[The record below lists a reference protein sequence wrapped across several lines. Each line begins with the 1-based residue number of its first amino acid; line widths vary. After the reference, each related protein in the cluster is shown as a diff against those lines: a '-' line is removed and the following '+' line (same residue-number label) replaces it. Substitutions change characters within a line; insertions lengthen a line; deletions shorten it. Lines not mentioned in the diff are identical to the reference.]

1 MQRPPLRFVV
11 LCDGLDFEQW
21 QARSITEA
29 VGAGVAV
36 PVGVVIRAADPQP
49 DNSGRWARRWQARH
63 LAIWRVFDRFY
74 TRRRSRAIE
83 RVDLSDV
90 LADVPQCRDT
100 PVRQG
105 KFGEALSDTTLDFVR
120 ALAPDFVL
128 RFSYGILRGDI
139 LKLPKYGVWSF
150 HHGDPANFRGQ
161 PPGFWELAEGSPI
174 AGSILQVLSDE
185 LDGGRIL
192 WQGMFQTNRS
202 SYVKTRDTLYLGSA
216 SWVRTTCAAVLATG
230 HLPTAPADHVKGRIY
245 RQPNNAAMLRF
256 LWKTIRAFA
265 ATQVTYRF
273 FRQDWTCGVIAAPIA
288 DVAGL
293 AGKERQAQALQSVH
307 WMQPPPGEFYAD
319 PFGHQTAPNAT
330 IRLFFERLDWR
341 KNRGEIATATYADGR
356 YGEVRTVL
364 ETGTH
369 LSYPFTLE
377 LDGVAGFVPEHAAA
391 GDVSHYATGPD
402 GEVTARTTMLVDAPL
417 IDTTFVGWNGKIWAF
432 ATRDTAT
439 CNTDLFVFYAD
450 TLAGPWQAHP
460 LNPVKTDVRSARP
473 AGTPFVVDGRLYRP
487 AQDCSTHYGSAVS
500 INEVTTLSETDFEER
515 VVSRV
520 EPSAEGGY
528 RYGLHTISQV
538 GDVTLIDGARKQ
550 WALW

>member
-11 LCDGLDFEQW
+11 LCDGLEFEQW
-21 QARSITEA
+21 QASSIRDA
-29 VGAGVAV
+29 IAANVAV
-36 PVGVVIRAADPQP
+36 PVGVVVREADPPP
-49 DNSGRWARRWQARH
+49 DRSRKWGRRWQARP
-63 LAIWRVFDRFY
+63 LALWRLFDRFY
-74 TRRRSRAIE
+74 TRRLSRAIR

-90 LADVPQCRDT
+90 FADVPQCRDT

-105 KFGEALSDTTLDFVR
+105 KFGEALSDATLDFVR
-120 ALAPDFVL
+120 SLAPDFVL

-139 LKLPKYGVWSF
+139 LSLPTYGVWSY
-150 HHGDPANFRGQ
+150 HHGDPANYRGQ
-161 PPGFWELAEGSPI
+161 PPGFWELAEGSPV

-216 SWVRTTCAAVLATG
+216 PWVRATCAAVLATG
-230 HLPTAPADHVKGRIY
+230 ALPSAPAASGKGNIY
-245 RQPNNAAMLRF
+245 RQPNNATMARF
-256 LWKTIRAFA
+256 LWKTVRAFI

-293 AGKERQAQALQSVH
+293 AGKDRQAQALRSVQ
-307 WMQPPPGEFYAD
+307 WMKPPRGEFYAD
-319 PFGHQTAPNAT
+319 PFGHRIGTSGA

-341 KNRGEIATATYADGR
+341 MKRGEIATATYADGR
-356 YGEVRTVL
+356 FDDARTVL
-364 ETGTH
+364 ATETH

-377 LDGVAGFVPEHAAA
+377 RDGVTGFVPEHAAA
-391 GDVSHYATGPD
+391 RDVAHFATGSN
-402 GEVTARTTMLVDAPL
+402 GEVIDRTVMLADAPL
-417 IDTTFVGWNGKIWAF
+417 IDTTFVAWGGKTWAF
-432 ATRDTAT
+432 ATMDTT
-439 CNTDLFVFYAD
+439 THNTDLFVFHAD
-450 TLAGPWQAHP
+450 SLAGPWHAHP

-473 AGTPFVVDGRLYRP
+473 AGTPFVADGRLYRP

-500 INEVTTLSETDFEER
+500 INEVVTLNETHFEER
-515 VVSRV
+515 VVARV
-520 EPSAEGGY
+520 EPRADSGY
-528 RYGLHTISQV
+528 RYGLHTLSQV

-550 WALW
+550 LAL

>member
-11 LCDGLDFEQW
+11 LCDGLEFEQW
-21 QARSITEA
+21 QASSIREA
-29 VGAGVAV
+29 IDAQVAV
-36 PVGVVIRAADPQP
+36 PVGVVVRQADPAP
-49 DNSGRWARRWQARH
+49 DNGRKWARRWQARH
-63 LAIWRVFDRFY
+63 LATWRLFDRFY

-90 LADVPQCRDT
+90 FAGVPHCRDT

-105 KFGEALSDTTLDFVR
+105 KFGEALSDATLDFVR
-120 ALAPDFVL
+120 SLAPDFVL

-139 LKLPKYGVWSF
+139 LTLPTYGVWSY
-150 HHGDPANFRGQ
+150 HHGDPANYRGQ
-161 PPGFWELAEGSPI
+161 PPGFWELAEGSPV

-202 SYVKTRDTLYLGSA
+202 SYVKTRDTLYMGSA
-216 SWVRTTCAAVLATG
+216 PWVRATCAAVLATG
-230 HLPTAPADHVKGRIY
+230 HLPTAPAGDGKGKIY
-245 RQPNNAAMLRF
+245 RQPNNATMVRF
-256 LWKTIRAFA
+256 LWKTVRAFV

-293 AGKERQAQALQSVH
+293 SGKERQVQALRSVR
-307 WMQPPPGEFYAD
+307 WMTPPRGEFYAD
-319 PFGHQTAPNAT
+319 PFGHRIGSSGA

-356 YGEVRTVL
+356 FGDVRTVL

-377 LDGVAGFVPEHAAA
+377 LDGATGFVPEHAAA
-391 GDVSHYATGPD
+391 REVAHVATDPEGN
-402 GEVTARTTMLVDAPL
+402 VVATTTMLADAPL
-417 IDTTFVGWNGKIWAF
+417 IDTTFVDWGGRTWAF
-432 ATRDTAT
+432 ATMDTT
-439 CNTDLFVFYAD
+439 THNTDLFVFHAD
-450 TLAGPWQAHP
+450 SLAGPWRPHP

-500 INEVTTLSETDFEER
+500 INEIVTLSEVSFEER
-515 VVSRV
+515 VVARV
-520 EPSAEGGY
+520 EPTANGGY

-538 GDVTLIDGARKQ
+538 GDMTLIDGARKRL
-550 WALW
+550 ALP